1 MLKAMFKIF
10 HEGPSRREDFEILH
24 NTELKKP
31 LYLSSLPC
39 TEKENVGQCK
49 VSWLIFLAK
58 PRKASETN
66 KIKFGLYYKATAK
79 VCWYHS
85 KLLFVN
91 VNKNIL

>member
-1 MLKAMFKIF
+1 MFKIF

-49 VSWLIFLAK
+49 VS
-58 PRKASETN
+58 
-66 KIKFGLYYKATAK
+66 
-79 VCWYHS
+79 
-85 KLLFVN
+85 
-91 VNKNIL
+91 